1 MSISFLPDATVQHLR
16 SSVNITSLAQCVSEL
31 AQNSLDAGATSINIT
46 VSLLR
51 SSVTVADNGRGIR
64 PEDMD
69 KIGQRYATSKLRGFN
84 DLSSISSFGFR
95 GEALASIAAISL
107 LTITSRHTTYRSTHT
122 VRLKSSSRIFSGR
135 ASENESLKGQGTV
148 VSVHDLFSTLPVR
161 RKARRLAGVDDLGE
175 VRRVVVGL
183 ALAKP
188 DITFTLRDE
197 TGAKILSL
205 KRKRKE
211 DDEMTILRQ
220 AYGRDFVSDWQNIEA
235 SEGGVSMRGV
245 VGLNGHGSKQHQYIY
260 LNDRLLQ
267 PCDLHRTL
275 SKLFANSSFAAHG
288 TDGDD
293 DGERDF
299 DAPNVRKSPRKNV
312 DRHPVYV
319 IKITC
324 ALSAYDVCLDP
335 SKSVV
340 ETERLPQISTLLAST
355 VKGFLASHNLVSGGK
370 EKETMGEVDEDVD
383 PFRIPQKRGG
393 FSKLPELERPSKIR
407 AARMDDAELRG
418 RTLLKPSINKT
429 NAVEVVAHPIGSAI
443 INCNGDNDTTEG
455 EGQNMGMELVDWVDP
470 MTNKNYLLD
479 TRTGNTYTS
488 RPGTARPLSS
498 RLTTSTS
505 RSLTASS
512 VIPTFVTGVKV
523 DRSSLRR
530 TGGSAGRG
538 FAETLVARWQNPV
551 FGNTELAIPQ
561 LSSAA
566 VVEIQSS
573 QVKISRY
580 FSANTSSSKNGFRLT
595 KKALANCVVV
605 AQVDRKFILVKM
617 KTENGIEVEGEDVLV
632 IIDQHAADERV
643 RVERFFTE
651 LCQLDSDREGVRR
664 ARLDKRVVV
673 TLSGRE
679 GRVLGVWRERLA
691 WWGVIFE
698 DKGVT
703 EGEGHVEV
711 VCTHLPPLIAERCVA
726 EPRLLHDLVR
736 DYLYSLESSGRSLRP
751 PPTSTTT
758 STDSDWLTRI
768 RTCPPKM
775 IEMINS
781 RACRSAIMF
790 NDPLT
795 TEECRVLVEALAG
808 CAFPFQC
815 AHGRPSMV
823 PLVDLS
829 VKPGTEGK
837 LQVGKDMGEGGR
849 KKGMFDQW
857 KRTKATTAAG
867 KDKDKDKDGCGG
879 CCDGG

>member
-1 MSISFLPDATVQHLR
+1 MSINFLPDATVQHLR

-31 AQNSLDAGATSINIT
+31 AQNSIDAGATSVDVT
-46 VSLLR
+46 VSLSR
-51 SSVTVADNGRGIR
+51 SSVTVADNGTGIL

-122 VRLKSSSRIFSGR
+122 VRLQSSSRIFSGR
-135 ASENESLKGQGTV
+135 ASENESLQGQGTV

-161 RKARRLAGVDDLGE
+161 RKARRLAGVDELGE
-175 VRRVVVGL
+175 VRRAVVGL
-183 ALAKP
+183 TVAKP
-188 DITFTLRDE
+188 DVAFTLRDE

-205 KRKRKE
+205 KRKRKDNNE
-211 DDEMTILRQ
+211 ITMLRQ
-220 AYGRDFVSDWQNIEA
+220 AYGRDLVREWRNLEA
-235 SEGGVSMRGV
+235 SAGGVSMRGV
-245 VGLNGHGSKQHQYIY
+245 MGLNGHGSKQHQYIY

-267 PCDLHRTL
+267 PCDLHRTV
-275 SKLFANSSFAAHG
+275 SKLFANSSFAVHG
-288 TDGDD
+288 TDEDD
-293 DGERDF
+293 AGERDF
-299 DAPNVRKSPRKNV
+299 DAPAVRKSPRKNV

-340 ETERLPQISTLLAST
+340 ETERLPLITTLLASM
-355 VKGFLASHNLVSGGK
+355 VKGFLASLNLVSA
-370 EKETMGEVDEDVD
+370 ERDQAMVGEVDEIVD
-383 PFRIPQKRGG
+383 PFRIPRKRGG

-407 AARMDDAELRG
+407 AARMDDNELRG
-418 RTLLKPSINKT
+418 RTLFKPAINKT
-429 NAVEVVAHPIGSAI
+429 NAVEVVAHPTGSAI
-443 INCNGDNDTTEG
+443 INCNGDDNTTGG
-455 EGQNMGMELVDWVDP
+455 EGPKMGMELVDWVDP
-470 MTNKNYLLD
+470 MTNKKYLLD
-479 TRTGNTYTS
+479 TRTGNTYSS
-488 RPGTARPLSS
+488 RPGTARPPSS
-498 RLTTSTS
+498 RPTTSTS
-505 RSLTASS
+505 RPLTASS
-512 VIPTFVTGVKV
+512 ANPSFATGVKV

-566 VVEIQSS
+566 VVETRSS
-573 QVKISRY
+573 HVEISRY

-595 KKALANCVVV
+595 KKALASCVVV

-617 KTENGIEVEGEDVLV
+617 KAEDGVEVEGEDVLV

-651 LCQLDSDREGVRR
+651 LCQLDSDQEGVRR
-664 ARLDKRVVV
+664 VILNKRVVV
-673 TLSGRE
+673 RLSGRE

-691 WWGVIFE
+691 WWGVILE
-698 DKGVT
+698 GKGVKD
-703 EGEGHVEV
+703 EEEHVEV

-726 EPRLLHDLVR
+726 EPRLLQDLVR
-736 DYLYSLESSGRSLRP
+736 DYLYSLESSGRPLRPP
-751 PPTSTTT
+751 PPTST
-758 STDSDWLTRI
+758 SSSEDWLTRI

-823 PLVDLS
+823 PLVDLG
-829 VKPGTEGK
+829 VKQGTEGK
-837 LQVGKDMGEGGR
+837 LQVGTGKDMGTGGGG

-857 KRTKATTAAG
+857 TRTKATIAG
-867 KDKDKDKDGCGG
+867 KDKDDCGG
-879 CCDGG
+879 CCHGT